1 MVSFIPTKRI
11 DRIMSKQILTIGDA
25 AEILGVTDETLRAWE
40 LSSL

>member
-1 MVSFIPTKRI
+1 
-11 DRIMSKQILTIGDA
+11 MSKQILTIGDA